1 MVGPRLRA
9 VLQAGVG
16 AGDLTGP
23 GVVTGCAEHPVCG
36 DRLELSLRCDDGIL
50 LDVRWRAAGCPATT
64 AVAALAAVALPGT
77 PAAAAVATLRRA
89 LADHGGL
96 APAERHAEAMAV
108 RALVAA
114 GCG

>member
-16 AGDLTGP
+16 AGDLSGP

-36 DRLELSLRCDDGIL
+36 DRLELSLRLEAGVVRE
-50 LDVRWRAAGCPATT
+50 VRWRAAGCPATT
-64 AVAALAAVALPGT
+64 AVAALAAVALPGAPAT
-77 PAAAAVATLRRA
+77 AAAATLRRA

-96 APAERHAEAMAV
+96 GPAERHAEAMAV
-108 RALVAA
+108 RALAAA

>member
-36 DRLELSLRCDDGIL
+36 DSCDDGIL
-50 LDVRWRAAGCPATT
+50 RDVRWRAAGCPATT

-77 PAAAAVATLRRA
+77 PAATAVATLRRA
-89 LADHGGL
+89 LAEHGGL